1 MNSREKI
8 LNALNHKQSQLPID
22 FGGTAVTGIHVSIVE
37 ALREYFGLASE
48 PVKVVEPYQM
58 LGLIDDDLRKAME
71 VDTLGL
77 PPRNTMFGFELGN
90 WKSWQTPWGQD
101 VLVPG
106 GFEISENDGDI
117 MIYPQSDKTAAPSG
131 RMPKSGYFFDAVIRS
146 EPLDDSDLDPSRNT
160 EEFGLLSDEDITYY
174 KSGIESLN
182 DSGYA
187 VVTAVPGT
195 AFGDIALVPA
205 PFLKHPKGIRDITDW
220 YMSTALRP
228 DYIRAIFDKQLDYAL
243 ENLKTVYQAVGN
255 KIDVIFICGTD
266 FGTQT
271 GQFCSIDTYRSLWK
285 PYYQKLNDWIHSN
298 TTWKTFK
305 HSCGA
310 VFDLVEE
317 FIDSGFDILNP
328 VQCSAKGMNPKELKS
343 KYGSRLVFWGG
354 GVDTQNVLPFG
365 TPMQVREDVLSKCEV
380 FSKGGGFVFN
390 SIHNIQA
397 KTPVKNV
404 IAMLDAVREFNG

>member
-1 MNSREKI
+1 
-8 LNALNHKQSQLPID
+8 
-22 FGGTAVTGIHVSIVE
+22 
-37 ALREYFGLASE
+37 
-48 PVKVVEPYQM
+48 
-58 LGLIDDDLRKAME
+58 
-71 VDTLGL
+71 
-77 PPRNTMFGFELGN
+77 
-90 WKSWQTPWGQD
+90 